1 MTLNT
6 SGPRQAPHDLLGP
19 DANAAVAAP
28 EGRVDIVRMAAWLV
42 VGTVIIGLLYY
53 GQEVLIPLA
62 IAFLISFALGPLVK
76 VLVRRGIPQAAAVS
90 VVMLTVIAMLLGL
103 GLLITSQVSVLSAEL
118 PAYQSTIRMKIA
130 ELGQQMRSHH
140 PHARARD
147 MILSGQRA
155 AQDHAAADQRQ
166 RHLVGHLAQRAKGLD
181 GGVVAV
187 ACGLDGCLLVGL
199 FQRARITGAGG
210 ADRGVHGKNFRR
222 FGHGPS
228 SGRSQRNG
236 ARPARFRQ
244 HKMRAHPRMPGRR
257 ASARDDGTGNPV
269 PC

>member
-76 VLVRRGIPQAAAVS
+76 VLVRRGIPQVAAVS

-118 PAYQSTIRMKIA
+118 PAYQSTIRAKIQG
-130 ELGQQMRSHH
+130 LGQQMEGPGLFDGVPGEFRSLVRGDCLEFHVYASRSRMRSG
-140 PHARARD
+140 PSARA
-147 MILSGQRA
+147 
-155 AQDHAAADQRQ
+155 
-166 RHLVGHLAQRAKGLD
+166 
-181 GGVVAV
+181 
-187 ACGLDGCLLVGL
+187 
-199 FQRARITGAGG
+199 TAGT
-210 ADRGVHGKNFRR
+210 APDK
-222 FGHGPS
+222 
-228 SGRSQRNG
+228 
-236 ARPARFRQ
+236 
-244 HKMRAHPRMPGRR
+244 
-257 ASARDDGTGNPV
+257 
-269 PC
+269 